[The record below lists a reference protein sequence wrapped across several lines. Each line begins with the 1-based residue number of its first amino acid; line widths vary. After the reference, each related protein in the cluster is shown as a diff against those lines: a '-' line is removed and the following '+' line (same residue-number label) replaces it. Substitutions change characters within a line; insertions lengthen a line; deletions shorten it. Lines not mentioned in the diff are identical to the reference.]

1 MAWVANH
8 KKLTMLLAGITV
20 AALAALVVLIV
31 FYQKPTQNPDVSRTA
46 PLKPEAPA
54 EKFYSPLTGVE
65 LPDEAASK
73 RPITAVVIENS
84 PSARP
89 QSGMQQAEVVY
100 ESIAEAGITRFVNLY
115 QQNKPGLV
123 GPVRSLRPYLVDWI
137 KPWDAS
143 IAHVGG
149 SKRALDEVRN
159 GSYRDLDQMLDA
171 SAYWRSSDRYAP
183 HNVYTNFEQLDA
195 ANTSKNYAN
204 STPKPL
210 AHTDTQKVE
219 QPGATQITVNMSSHL
234 YNSAWSYHAE
244 SNMYHR
250 QQGGAPH
257 VDREEGQITS
267 RSVVIL
273 SSHMDHIME
282 DGWRENY
289 HTVGTGDGVVF
300 QDGTVTEVT
309 WHKPA
314 AGEQHFFTHKTSGE
328 PFKLARGKVWIS
340 AIPANDGGSVSW
352 Q

>member
-46 PLKPEAPA
+46 PLKPEAPT

-183 HNVYTNFEQLDA
+183 HNVYTSFAKLDA
-195 ANTSKNYAN
+195 LNQSKGYTMSDFHGFSRVDGKPADTPNATS
-204 STPKPL
+204 
-210 AHTDTQKVE
+210 
-219 QPGATQITVNMSSHL
+219 IT
-234 YNSAWSYHAE
+234 
-244 SNMYHR
+244 
-250 QQGGAPH
+250 
-257 VDREEGQITS
+257 ITS
-267 RSVVIL
+267 
-273 SSHMDHIME
+273 
-282 DGWRENY
+282 
-289 HTVGTGDGVVF
+289 
-300 QDGTVTEVT
+300 
-309 WHKPA
+309 P
-314 AGEQHFFTHKTSGE
+314 
-328 PFKLARGKVWIS
+328 
-340 AIPANDGGSVSW
+340 
-352 Q
+352 